1 MEPIT
6 CSRCK
11 KTTERMPALPFPG
24 DLGAR
29 VQAHVCAPCWKEW
42 LSLQVN
48 IINENRY
55 VMTNAE
61 HRAILTRQMLEF
73 LELSPGD

>member
-1 MEPIT
+1 MNSIN

-11 KTTERMPALPFPG
+11 KTTEMMPALPFPG

-29 VQAHVCAPCWKEW
+29 VQTCVCAPCWKEW

-55 VMTNAE
+55 VMVNAE
-61 HRAILTRQMLEF
+61 HRAILTKQMLEF
-73 LELSPGD
+73 LELST